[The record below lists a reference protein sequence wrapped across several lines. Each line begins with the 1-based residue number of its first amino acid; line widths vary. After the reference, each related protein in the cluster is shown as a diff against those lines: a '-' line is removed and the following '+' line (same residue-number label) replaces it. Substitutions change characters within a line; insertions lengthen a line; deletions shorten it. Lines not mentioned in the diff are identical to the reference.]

1 MRRTYSSSLNFA
13 RSAIVLLSTPEVSL
27 PVFFFIVLY
36 ASLIFSSLDDFHQM
50 VEGFI
55 FLTFCIQP
63 VKSTFHVVILWV
75 ADFSLFTFPFLLPR
89 SQHRHPL
96 LRFGFSLSYSKL
108 CLLCFHFHCW
118 IRLVAIPPPLTY
130 SRLHRYCA
138 TTLTG
143 IKNGYCPLAK
153 VFPSTTSLACN
164 RLRVPSFPRSDIP
177 IIGYL

>member
-1 MRRTYSSSLNFA
+1 ML
-13 RSAIVLLSTPEVSL
+13 
-27 PVFFFIVLY
+27 
-36 ASLIFSSLDDFHQM
+36 
-50 VEGFI
+50 EGFI

-63 VKSTFHVVILWV
+63 IKSTFHVVILWV
-75 ADFSLFTFPFLLPR
+75 ADFLCLLFLSCCPEVNTGIL
-89 SQHRHPL
+89 S

-143 IKNGYCPLAK
+143 IKNGYCPLA
-153 VFPSTTSLACN
+153 S
-164 RLRVPSFPRSDIP
+164 IP
-177 IIGYL
+177 IHHITGLQPPPCSQLSTFRYSYHWISLGSSSKPVSGHA